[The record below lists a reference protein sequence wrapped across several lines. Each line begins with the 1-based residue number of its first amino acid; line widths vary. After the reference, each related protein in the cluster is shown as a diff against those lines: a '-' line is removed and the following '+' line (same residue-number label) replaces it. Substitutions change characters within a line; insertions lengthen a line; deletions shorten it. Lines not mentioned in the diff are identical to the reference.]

1 MKKIISSV
9 LVLMNLIAA
18 AQSDELKSKTISDEL
33 DRLLSHQYYFAARD
47 LYNNQ
52 YKQLS
57 LFHQLKAGAVL
68 DNVFNHPEASNHKI
82 DLLFKEYNA
91 LLSDSV
97 SYSLLETK
105 QNNHSKLYEY
115 SQAYA
120 TIDEILKKYSR
131 LYKQSDIDDYKNTQ
145 KIWKVL
151 SDQPKQ
157 QVLILGNTD
166 MKIIKDDAGLSNLEV
181 TNDTVS
187 IPFIFDTGANFSTVT
202 ESTARK
208 LRMIVFDS
216 LIDVTSITGSK
227 IKAHMAICPVFK
239 LGNIQVNYAVYIVFP
254 DKELAIP
261 QIDYQIN
268 GILGFPVI
276 EAMKEVQITKGGD
289 FIVPKTRTRNSE
301 QNMAIHNFVPVI
313 NIEGETY
320 SFDSGADQTMLY
332 NVYYKRHKA
341 EINAKY
347 KEEKLSFGGA
357 GGLTTKRGFMVKFEP
372 VINGKKI
379 KLSSVM
385 VFLENLKEEENY
397 LSGNIGQDI
406 IRKFD
411 KMTLNFEDMF
421 IRFD

>member
-1 MKKIISSV
+1 MKKIITFL
-9 LVLMNLIAA
+9 LVLISLLATGQSNVSKSQNIA
-18 AQSDELKSKTISDEL
+18 DEIDK
-33 DRLLSHQYYFAARD
+33 LLTHQYYFAARD
-47 LYNNQ
+47 LYNSQ

-57 LFHQLKAGAVL
+57 QFQQLKAGAVL
-68 DNVFNHPEASNHKI
+68 DNVFNHPDASNLKI
-82 DLLFKEYNA
+82 EQLFKNYNE
-91 LLSDSV
+91 LLADSV
-97 SYSLLETK
+97 KYSLLETK

-115 SQAYA
+115 KQAYA

-131 LYKQSDIDDYKNTQ
+131 LYKKSDIDDYKNTQ

-166 MKIIKDDAGLSNLEV
+166 MKIIKDEAGLSNLEV
-181 TNDTVS
+181 TKDTVS

-208 LRMIVFDS
+208 LGMTVFDS
-216 LIDVTSITGSK
+216 LIDVTSITGNK

-239 LGNIQVNYAVYIVFP
+239 LGNIQVNNAVCIVFP

-289 FIVPKTRTRNSE
+289 FIVPKTRTTNPE

-341 EINAKY
+341 EIAAKY
-347 KEEKLSFGGA
+347 REEKLSFGGA
-357 GGLTTKRGFMVKFEP
+357 GGLTTKRGFMIKFEP
-372 VINGKKI
+372 LISGKKI
-379 KLSSVM
+379 KLNSVM
-385 VFLENLKEEENY
+385 VFLENIKEEENY

-406 IRKFD
+406 IRKFE